1 MTAGDQGRDED
12 KGEEKKMKETIM
24 AAVRDSL
31 VVVTAALQMLLH
43 EGEVGLGCEQ
53 TVAARLM
60 HGAYT
65 VHLGEKRGE
74 EERKEEEEER
84 REDRKSG

>member
-1 MTAGDQGRDED
+1 
-12 KGEEKKMKETIM
+12 MKETTM

-65 VHLGEKRGE
+65 VHLGKKRG
-74 EERKEEEEER
+74 EEER